1 MYEHCSYLIV
11 IWEAYV
17 AHEETD
23 YFFGNYS
30 YLCNIAF
37 AYSLVTNYL
46 PYIRLDIF
54 RLYKS
59 NSNVSLSNVQC
70 NAASKY
76 GTLSVADV

>member
-1 MYEHCSYLIV
+1 MYEHCSYFKV
-11 IWEAYV
+11 IWDAQV
-17 AHEETD
+17 ADKETD
-23 YFFGNYS
+23 YFGNY
-30 YLCNIAF
+30 IAF

-46 PYIRLDIF
+46 LYIRLDIF

>member
-1 MYEHCSYLIV
+1 MYEHCSYFIV
-11 IWEAYV
+11 IWEAQA

-23 YFFGNYS
+23 YFGNYS
-30 YLCNIAF
+30 YLRDIAF

-46 PYIRLDIF
+46 LYIRLDIF

-59 NSNVSLSNVQC
+59 HSNVSLSNVQC

>member
-1 MYEHCSYLIV
+1 MYEHCSYFIV
-11 IWEAYV
+11 IWEAQV

-23 YFFGNYS
+23 TYS
-30 YLCNIAF
+30 YLCSFAF
-37 AYSLVTNYL
+37 AYSFVTNYL
-46 PYIRLDIF
+46 LYIRLDIF
-54 RLYKS
+54 QLYKS

>member
-1 MYEHCSYLIV
+1 MYKHCSYLIV

-17 AHEETD
+17 AHEET
-23 YFFGNYS
+23 YYYGNYS

-37 AYSLVTNYL
+37 AYPLLTNYL
-46 PYIRLDIF
+46 LYIRLDIYRF
-54 RLYKS
+54 YKS

>member
-1 MYEHCSYLIV
+1 MV
-11 IWEAYV
+11 ISEAYV

-23 YFFGNYS
+23 YYS

-46 PYIRLDIF
+46 LYIRLDIYRF
-54 RLYKS
+54 YKS